1 MSRPVFH
8 VAIVGAGLG
17 GLAAAIGIAKAGH
30 KIIILERASAL
41 SEPPNA
47 SRIMKRWG
55 LLDAIEAVSIRPAA
69 FIRRSYH
76 DGTVL
81 STENLGPFAEKR
93 YGVPYLHIHRA
104 DYHKILVQEAK
115 RLGVTILLDSKITD
129 IDFEKPSVLLGR
141 GKGEIRADII
151 LGADGLKS
159 LCGEAMLRR
168 PDPPQATGD
177 LVYRIIL
184 DTIDMQRDPSLRAL
198 AEKPVSSHYWLGP
211 QSHAVCYFLKGGEL
225 CNLVLACPDNL
236 PHLTDTAEANLQEL
250 RDFFQEW
257 DPRLRALLGMVEQT
271 SKWRLLDSEEMVTW
285 SHPSGRFALLGDAC
299 HATLPYLAQGAA
311 QAIEDGAVLG
321 QLFELVE
328 EPAQL
333 PDVLGVYECLR
344 KPRTTTIVK
353 RGTAIQDVFHLADG
367 PLQQARDGQMLYE
380 KPCEG
385 HPNPFADPALQSY
398 LYDYDAFEE
407 ADKVWVQYTKH

>member
-55 LLDAIEAVSIRPAA
+55 LLDAIEAVSVRPAA
-69 FIRRSYH
+69 FILRSYH

-81 STENLGPFAEKR
+81 STENLGPFAEQR

-104 DYHKILVQEAK
+104 DYHKILVQQAK

-151 LGADGLKS
+151 LGADGLRS
-159 LCGEAMLRR
+159 LCREAMLRR

-211 QSHAVCYFLKGGEL
+211 QSHVVCYFLKGGEL

-257 DPRLRALLGMVEQT
+257 DPRLRALLGMVKQT
-271 SKWRLLDSEEMVTW
+271 SKWRLLDSEEMETW
-285 SHPSGRFALLGDAC
+285 SHP
-299 HATLPYLAQGAA
+299 TQGAA
-311 QAIEDGAVLG
+311 QAVEDGAVLG
-321 QLFELVE
+321 KLFELVE
-328 EPAQL
+328 QPAQL
-333 PDVLGVYECLR
+333 PDVLGVYERLR

-353 RGTAIQDVFHLADG
+353 RSTAIQDVFHLADG
-367 PLQQARDGQMLYE
+367 PVQQARDRQMLYE

-407 ADKVWVQYTKH
+407 ADKAWVQYTKHQSGLCNVEKSVLRSKL